1 MKENLLMLRDG
12 SVIPFNALKIE
23 DMICCHIY
31 GMSLEQYLIEKEKKL
46 QKRNENKKKFE
57 SFLSLLNE
65 CFTNSVASTIA
76 YFIFIFVNSYIHF
89 IVPISSK
96 LQTLTTISYIHTT
109 TRP

>member
-31 GMSLEQYLIEKEKKL
+31 GMSLEQYLAEKEKKL
-46 QKRNENKKKFE
+46 KQRNENKKRFE
-57 SFLSLLNE
+57 SFLTLLNE
-65 CFTNSVASTIA
+65 CFKNSVISTIA

-89 IVPISSK
+89 IIPISSK
-96 LQTLTTISYIHTT
+96 LQTLTTISYIHTLS
-109 TRP
+109 RP